1 PAIPGPGSP
10 GMGIPGR
17 AGMLGIPG
25 RAGRRTAAVWC
36 PDWSLTAAGVGP
48 AVPAAIVRDDL
59 VAACTAAAR
68 DEGVH
73 TGQKRRDA
81 QRACPGLLML
91 PHDPLRDGREFCRV
105 VTALAD
111 LVPRVEVVQ
120 PGLLAFPAAGA
131 ARYHGGEQALAE
143 RIVDAGAAASG

>member
-1 PAIPGPGSP
+1 MSD
-10 GMGIPGR
+10 
-17 AGMLGIPG
+17 
-25 RAGRRTAAVWC
+25 GRRTAAVWC
-36 PDWSLTAAGVGP
+36 PDWALTAAGVSP

-73 TGQKRRDA
+73 AGQKRRDA
-81 QRACPGLLML
+81 QRACPTLRLV
-91 PHDPLRDGREFCRV
+91 PDDPLRDGREFCRV
-105 VTALAD
+105 VTAVAE

-120 PGLLAFPAAGA
+120 PGLLAFPAHGA

-143 RIVDAGAAASG
+143 RVVDVVAAASGGE